1 MLNKDS
7 QNEVSKTFWGSI
19 LSGLLGAL
27 GGAERSS
34 KLFRRFF
41 LPLMI
46 AGEAYR
52 VFHSWYVLSIFLMSA
67 VFSIGYGIP
76 DETDAGS
83 PLGRFFYALFK
94 HNKLLAD
101 LFTRGTIGCLIS
113 CTLAPIT
120 LIKQNYLPYI
130 VGGCIITTVFALL
143 SWRDL
148 GGFEFRGKRLIY
160 SEFIPYAIVGLVS
173 FLLIYF

>member
-52 VFHSWYVLSIFLMSA
+52 VFHSWYVLSIFLMSL

-94 HNKLLAD
+94 HNMVLANI
-101 LFTRGTIGCLIS
+101 FTRGTIGCLIGL
-113 CTLAPIT
+113 TLAPISLLT
-120 LIKQNYLPYI
+120 HNYILYIIGLYLIQTI
-130 VGGCIITTVFALL
+130 FAVF
-143 SWRDL
+143 SWQDL
-148 GGFEFRGKRLIY
+148 GGFEFQGKRLIFA
-160 SEFIPYAIVGLVS
+160 EFIPYATVGLVAFS
-173 FLLIYF
+173 LIYF